1 MGLNI
6 SLTVNGDPVSVHVE
20 SDWSLLRTLR
30 EGLRLTGTKEGCG
43 AGECGAC
50 TVLVDGVAVNAC
62 IYPALDADGCEVVT
76 VEGLTMVD
84 GALHPLQKAFIE
96 KGAVQCGFCTPG
108 MLMSAKA
115 LLDRVADPTEHEI
128 RTALAGNICRCTGYV
143 QIIAAVNAAA
153 ADLRESAESMGGP
166 ASHESVGFSGSGA

>member
-62 IYPALDADGCEVVT
+62 IYPALDADGCYVVT
-76 VEGLTMVD
+76 VEGLTMPD

-153 ADLRESAESMGGP
+153 SDLRETAESVGGP

>member
-1 MGLNI
+1 MGMNI
-6 SLTVNGDPVSVHVE
+6 ALTVNGDPVSVHVE
-20 SDWSLLRTLR
+20 SDWSLLRALR
-30 EGLRLTGTKEGCG
+30 EGLRLTGTKESCG

-50 TVLVDGVAVNAC
+50 TVLVDDVAVNAC
-62 IYPALDADGCEVVT
+62 IYPALDADGCEVLT
-76 VEGLTMVD
+76 VEGLTMPD

-153 ADLRESAESMGGP
+153 ADLREIAESSGGL
-166 ASHESVGFSGSGA
+166 ASHDSAVFSGSGA